1 MAWFAEYKKTN
12 HSFCG
17 IRDFESTKHMLPD
30 SVNSSTTILVVDDE
44 EFLLQYV
51 RLVLVRAG
59 YSVLTAQNG
68 EEAWDLIVDNR
79 HEIRLLLTDIV
90 MPGSFD
96 GFELAERVRKYQ
108 PDLPVLLMTGALP
121 HDHPCTDV
129 FTSRPARLRKPFYPD
144 QLLTIVRENLE
155 AAGRSVERES

>member
-1 MAWFAEYKKTN
+1 
-12 HSFCG
+12 
-17 IRDFESTKHMLPD
+17 MLPD
-30 SVNSSTTILVVDDE
+30 SLNSSTTILVADDE

-59 YSVLTAQNG
+59 YSVRTAQNG
-68 EEAWDLIVDNR
+68 EEAWNVLADNR
-79 HEIRLLLTDIV
+79 HGIRLLLTDIV

-96 GFELAERVRKYQ
+96 GFELAERVRKHR

-121 HDHPCTDV
+121 QDHPCADV
-129 FTSRPARLRKPFYPD
+129 LAWRRVLLRKPFYPD

-155 AAGRSVERES
+155 AASRSV